1 MWIAVEAAPFFAD
14 PLYYWALVAWNLLI
28 VWVLVSFKKLTS
40 WVPKLLITCFIWPCL
55 WALAVIAYNVTFGES
70 DPWRYDN
77 FVFEALYRPILAIL
91 FDSNWVW
98 PVPESLVDLAH
109 VSAVTHL
116 TALWSTNKG
125 PERTQVETPAGA
137 HQTDHL
143 IEKYSKGRTQ
153 VNGLVRSALEGP
165 VDYRD
170 LVDPSSV
177 RALAVKIASAHQE
190 NELAVLLRAAALFE
204 YVKKNVTYV
213 PDPSH
218 MSEGEMVDGDYVA
231 PPVETLDTRG
241 GDCDDQ
247 AILIASLFSA
257 VGIENRMRLISNTD
271 NEWHLLTEFRVDL
284 SLMDQFIGALD
295 GFYDSEQRDSGPRTY
310 VYFTEDDGIW
320 LLADTTRDYVGDY
333 QSLMDQG
340 FLYTSDDGIYW
351 TNCASIH

>member
-1 MWIAVEAAPFFAD
+1 MIAEQLLAD

-28 VWVLVSFKKLTS
+28 AWVLVSYKKLTS
-40 WVPKLLITCFIWPCL
+40 WLPKLLVTCFIWPCL
-55 WALAVIAYNVTFGES
+55 WALAVIAHNIAFGEP
-70 DPWRYDN
+70 DPWRYN
-77 FVFEALYRPILAIL
+77 NYVFDALYRPILAIVL
-91 FDSNWVW
+91 NSNWAW
-98 PVPESLVDLAH
+98 PAPESLLDLAH
-109 VSAVTHL
+109 ISAVTHL
-116 TALWSTNKG
+116 TALWSKNKG
-125 PERTQVETPAGA
+125 PERIEAERPAEA
-137 HQTDHL
+137 HPIDYL
-143 IEKYSKGRTQ
+143 IEKYSKGRKQ
-153 VNGLVRSALEGP
+153 VNGPIRSALAGP
-165 VDYRD
+165 VDYRG

-177 RALAVKIASAHQE
+177 RALAVNIASVHLE
-190 NELAVLLRAAALFE
+190 NELAVLLRASALFE

-247 AILIASLFSA
+247 AVLIASLFSA

-271 NEWHLLTEFRVDL
+271 NEWHLLTEFRFDL
-284 SLMDQFIGALD
+284 SLMDEFIAALD
-295 GFYDSEQRDSGPRTY
+295 GFYDSGERDTGPRTY
-310 VYFTEDDGIW
+310 IYFTEDDGIW

-340 FLYTSDDGIYW
+340 YLYTSDGGIYW

>member
-14 PLYYWALVAWNLLI
+14 PLYYWALVVWNLLI
-28 VWVLVSFKKLTS
+28 AWVLVSYKNATS
-40 WVPKLLITCFIWPCL
+40 WVPKLVFVCFIWPCV
-55 WALAVIAYNVTFGES
+55 WALVVVAYNVTFGES
-70 DPWRYDN
+70 DRWRYDN
-77 FVFEALYRPILAIL
+77 YVFDALYRPILAIL

-98 PVPESLVDLAH
+98 PAPDSLMDLAH
-109 VSAVTHL
+109 ITAVTHL
-116 TALWSTNKG
+116 TVLWSKG
-125 PERTQVETPAGA
+125 KGSEGNEEENMSEAQPS
-137 HQTDHL
+137 DYL
-143 IEKYSKGRTQ
+143 IEKYSKGRTK
-153 VNGLVRSALEGP
+153 VNGPARSALEGP
-165 VDYRD
+165 VDYRG

-177 RALAVKIASAHQE
+177 RALAVNIASAHQE

-218 MSEGEMVDGDYVA
+218 MSEGEMINGDYVA
-231 PPVETLDTRG
+231 PPVETLDAGG

-247 AILIASLFSA
+247 AVLIASLFSA
-257 VGIENRMRLISNTD
+257 VGIGNRMRLISNTD

-295 GFYDSEQRDSGPRTY
+295 GFYDSGERDTAPRTY
-310 VYFTEDDGIW
+310 IYFTEDDGVW

-333 QSLMDQG
+333 QSLMEQG
-340 FLYTSDDGIYW
+340 YLYTSDDGIYW